1 LSDAEARRRGIDALS
16 RAIAINPTLAGAHNA
31 LGVAYI
37 RRGDR
42 ARAIAEWQEAVRIR
56 PDFEDARANLG
67 RVGVR

>member
-1 LSDAEARRRGIDALS
+1 
-16 RAIAINPTLAGAHNA
+16 

-42 ARAIAEWQEAVRIR
+42 QRAVAEWQEALRIR

-67 RVGVR
+67 RVGAR